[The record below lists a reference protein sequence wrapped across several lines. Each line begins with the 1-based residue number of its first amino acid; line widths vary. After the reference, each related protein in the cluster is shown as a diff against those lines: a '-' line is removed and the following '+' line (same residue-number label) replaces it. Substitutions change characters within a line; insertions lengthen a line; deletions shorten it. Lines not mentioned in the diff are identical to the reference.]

1 MLAGGPGNPINT
13 GESQGNQASPSIP
26 TIQNGPIQWITQP
39 RNHTRCLLSS
49 RSALDQNSSASA
61 SRAIARACARRRS
74 TRRAAD
80 ALRPETS
87 ASPRKAP
94 QSKPG
99 RRREAARV
107 PYGERPRP
115 VGLPLCVNFPGQ
127 PCARRPT
134 FSVSTAK
141 LGRSADDLGHPQ
153 GWTMPRRAGI
163 ATWRCGSKCRPW
175 PSTRR
180 AGRAPPVGRNR

>member
-99 RRREAARV
+99 RRREAERV

-115 VGLPLCVNFPGQ
+115 VGLPLCVNFPRIAVREAGDVQ
-127 PCARRPT
+127 RFGDEVAAAGEARMILSPT
-134 FSVSTAK
+134 GLDYAASR
-141 LGRSADDLGHPQ
+141 GNCDLAM
-153 GWTMPRRAGI
+153 W
-163 ATWRCGSKCRPW
+163 
-175 PSTRR
+175 
-180 AGRAPPVGRNR
+180 